1 MSSLDEIS
9 AVCLIN
15 GDSYLFQLRDNKIE
29 IRSRGKWVLPGG
41 KKNQMETSKNAAIRE
56 FYEETNY
63 KLKTILPIGRYFI
76 NEYFYKSFY
85 LSLFFAYFSPNQKI
99 YCREG
104 QRLKFINKSNFN
116 LYNVDPFIKKII
128 KNIKIR
134 K

>member
-15 GDSYLFQLRDNKIE
+15 GESYLFQLRDNKID

-41 KKNQMETSKNAAIRE
+41 KKNQMETSKDAAIRE

-63 KLKTILPIGRYFI
+63 KLKTISPIGRYFI

-85 LSLFFAYFSPNQKI
+85 LSLFFSYFSPDQKI
-99 YCREG
+99 YCGEG

-116 LYNVDPFIKKII
+116 LYKVDPFIKKII

>member
-15 GDSYLFQLRDNKIE
+15 GDSYLFQLRDNIE

-41 KKNQMETSKNAAIRE
+41 KKNQTETSKDAAIRE

-63 KLKTILPIGRYFI
+63 KLKTILPIGRYYI

-85 LSLFFAYFSPNQKI
+85 LSLFFSYFIPNQKI

-104 QRLKFINKSNFN
+104 QKLKFINKNNFN
-116 LYNVDPFIKKII
+116 LYKIDPFIKKII
-128 KNIKIR
+128 KNVKIT